1 MSDYFKTLSYKILE
15 RYIYIYIYIYIY
27 RYALGLLAPE
37 LERVKK
43 I

>member
-1 MSDYFKTLSYKILE
+1 MSDYFKTLSYKRLVG
-15 RYIYIYIYIYIY
+15 YIYIYIYIYIY